1 MRRSASS
8 RARDS
13 GFRGTHAGK
22 PVDRGRLPSACK
34 MMPLFAHAGRTRSM
48 LSRAAT
54 FIEFIGGIMTIARR
68 NLSTRL
74 ARQHARI
81 PLAFVVAAL
90 AAVGLA
96 SADAVGQGKDD
107 LWEVTSKMEMP
118 GMPMAMPAQTH
129 HVCIAK
135 DGKDDAYIP
144 KRDGCTVQ
152 DSKRVGNKVTY
163 KMTCTGKDPM
173 TVAGETTFGAN
184 SYDGRMAMS
193 GKMDGQQMEMSQ
205 TYSGKRVGDC
215 TAAK

>member
-1 MRRSASS
+1 
-8 RARDS
+8 
-13 GFRGTHAGK
+13 
-22 PVDRGRLPSACK
+22 
-34 MMPLFAHAGRTRSM
+34 
-48 LSRAAT
+48 
-54 FIEFIGGIMTIARR
+54 MTIARR
-68 NLSTRL
+68 NLSTPL

-96 SADAVGQGKDD
+96 SADAFGQGKDD

-129 HVCIAK
+129 RVCIAK
-135 DGKDDAYIP
+135 NGKDDAYIP
-144 KRDGCTVQ
+144 KRDGCSLQ

-173 TVAGETTFGAN
+173 TIAGETTFAAN

-193 GKMDGQQMEMSQ
+193 GKMDGQQMQMSQ